1 MKLLRRTATILM
13 GLGVAST
20 ACAQQSS
27 AYGQA
32 QHFIEQLSVHKGVI
46 AWSGLEVGTQLTEVK
61 RKWSKPLNLA
71 RSNDEHGRSFSN
83 VIKDG
88 VTVRLSF
95 FNQSGST
102 IFDEVC
108 ASKTVALDTKEVGA
122 LQRLALNHLR
132 GLSRPSPGAPPDEPL
147 STDSSE
153 LAIGPEGICVRVG
166 TAY

>member
-1 MKLLRRTATILM
+1 M
-13 GLGVAST
+13 ASP

-32 QHFIEQLSVHKGVI
+32 QHFIEQLSVHHGVI
-46 AWSGLEVGTQLTEVK
+46 AWSGLEVGTKLGEVE
-61 RKWSKPLNLA
+61 RNWSTPLHLA
-71 RSNDEHGRSFSN
+71 RSNAERGRRFCN

-88 VTVRLSF
+88 VGARLSF
-95 FNQSGST
+95 FSQSGAT
-102 IFDEVC
+102 YFDEVC
-108 ASKTVALDTKEVGA
+108 ASKTVALDTKKVEA

-132 GLSRPSPGAPPDEPL
+132 GLTRPSPGAPPDEPL